1 VLWSQGEIQD
11 QDRDR
16 DETEI
21 LIWLKGVGLG
31 LYYIHTAGDWIK
43 SNPNKRLEIRSN
55 QIPTNFI
62 ADSSFNTQKSDV
74 RVRDAKY
81 D

>member
-1 VLWSQGEIQD
+1 LAQGGGFGVVLYTHGS
-11 QDRDR
+11 
-16 DETEI
+16 
-21 LIWLKGVGLG
+21 V
-31 LYYIHTAGDWIK
+31 WIK